1 MVLRCIFVY
10 ACSYLL
16 HTILSDLRVDRP
28 TEAQVQSELIKDLC
42 KQQHVEYVETSAK
55 TGSGVEQCL
64 FAAVSIL

>member
-1 MVLRCIFVY
+1 MHVLM
-10 ACSYLL
+10 YLL

-28 TEAQVQSELIKDLC
+28 TEAQVQSEIIKDLC

-64 FAAVSIL
+64 FAAVSVL